1 MNDTIHKLEN
11 GDFET
16 ESFRRNQTLLLKSRG
31 PHSDLLTMQILEEAI
46 LSPEDRLKV
55 LYAQRL
61 RLYKKGGNDESLNDE
76 IRSLQVETNYKIK
89 E

>member
-16 ESFRRNQTLLLKSRG
+16 ESSRV
-31 PHSDLLTMQILEEAI
+31 SANKLRVLYDK
-46 LSPEDRLKV
+46 RLK
-55 LYAQRL
+55 
-61 RLYKKGGNDESLNDE
+61 LYKKGGNDESLNDE
-76 IRSLQVETNYKIK
+76 IRSLQAETNYKIR